1 MGICI
6 ADAHTENAVTINH
19 CHHFVVRCDER
30 LALGCQKRYHV
41 PAISKAAKRQFANYS
56 RMAE

>member
-6 ADAHTENAVTINH
+6 ADAHTENAMAINH

-30 LALGCQKRYHV
+30 LALG
-41 PAISKAAKRQFANYS
+41 RQES
-56 RMAE
+56 